1 MIAKIIPPLLAAIL
15 LAGVAIG
22 TSGCTQ
28 TWSTTLSCG
37 RNSGCTVATT
47 YTISGAYSCPAH
59 KDCRKQGGMFEDFMA
74 KVGRWTETIF
84 GIRQAYALVPGFDAS
99 QIRID
104 LSPTNI
110 AVTNSTGNAMV
121 KLYSGQTL
129 VAQQEFAYYRSGN
142 SLYPSDP
149 GAINAWVTQYEGE
162 FDTADVSNVSNDITY
177 SPTTTAQT
185 TATLSAQTVYEG
197 TGTSSGY
204 TSFPINGGQCQMTMR
219 GIRVNPELCKTPCCR

>member
-1 MIAKIIPPLLAAIL
+1 MIPKIIPPFLAAIL
-15 LAGVAIG
+15 LTGAAIG
-22 TSGCTQ
+22 MSGCTQ
-28 TWSTTLSCG
+28 TFQTTLTCTQTGGCGVKSVYTVTWAHSC
-37 RNSGCTVATT
+37 T
-47 YTISGAYSCPAH
+47 YYKACNKY
-59 KDCRKQGGMFEDFMA
+59 GGMFEDFMA
-74 KVGRWTETIF
+74 KVGRWTETIL

-110 AVTNSTGNAMV
+110 AVTNSTGDAIV

-129 VAQQEFAYYRSGN
+129 VAQHEFAYYRSGN

-185 TATLSAQTVYEG
+185 TATLSATTVYEG
-197 TGTSSGY
+197 TNTSSGY

-219 GIRVNPELCKTPCCR
+219 GTKVNPDLCKTPCCR